1 MNHITITEKY
11 VLCMAAVRRK
21 LYDNEL
27 GAYLIA
33 AMVIQMMQDGNLE
46 ITGKDKV
53 RLNGSEPAGACDRRL
68 YSLIEQMGKPEIP
81 LKKILEK
88 LCFGISNRQ
97 LYSVIDRLKESML
110 QKNLISMENR
120 KGILGSKEVML
131 VNKSAYDSVIGE
143 IRNAVLGDRV
153 MTEDMVLLASLLNST
168 KLLKGIFTKQEKD
181 KMKERLNEIRHTKA
195 GKRVKAAQDAID
207 EMNMIIIG
215 SFVAITAATT

>member
-11 VLCMAAVRRK
+11 ALCMAAVRRK

-33 AMVIQMMQDGNLE
+33 AMVIQMMQDGNLA

-88 LCFGISNRQ
+88 
-97 LYSVIDRLKESML
+97 
-110 QKNLISMENR
+110 
-120 KGILGSKEVML
+120 
-131 VNKSAYDSVIGE
+131 A
-143 IRNAVLGDRV
+143 
-153 MTEDMVLLASLLNST
+153 
-168 KLLKGIFTKQEKD
+168 
-181 KMKERLNEIRHTKA
+181 
-195 GKRVKAAQDAID
+195 
-207 EMNMIIIG
+207 MN
-215 SFVAITAATT
+215 